1 MRHRFAVL
9 LLLAFVLR
17 AEVVITPSKQV
28 TVTAGST
35 IQFKANMPVTWSLLP
50 GSAGSIDANGRYHA
64 PANIPVKDN
73 LAGCQLLPNDHILNT
88 RIDALPPHPKSAE
101 WLARMPAAR
110 LIISPSWGI
119 NIADNATPSQAMHF
133 LYTPANDATFQIP
146 LWPELKREN
155 GVFSDPLGEVDRHVV
170 TINRENCM
178 LYELYN
184 NYEAGVNKKCPSCK
198 AQSGVAYS
206 GMSYH
211 LPASATDAAGLYLAP
226 LTLRLDEIQAGAIQH
241 ALRFTLRNNFIS
253 PTSAW
258 PALSHAGA
266 WGFIPYGT
274 RFRLKASFDISRFSP
289 AAQVVLKQMREY
301 GLIVADGGADW
312 DIQASTDVMEDY
324 GVRSALA
331 EISQKGPRST
341 DFEAVEESA
350 LMVSQS
356 SGRVNP
362 RNAFVKPDSFAVVLA
377 TSLKNPNNTAEA
389 AIALQGVTVGVPDP
403 AIWIQSGVQKKLA
416 AWVTGTENKAVQW
429 KLNPPLGEIS
439 AAGVYTTPSVKRPT
453 ATVITA
459 SSLADPNAKTAIAVT
474 VMPPGDIRIDV
485 GSATS
490 APGAPNK
497 QAPDYGPDAEGHMW
511 WRDQASESAGGA
523 TIDSWYGEDWP
534 RKPDIGLYYT
544 SRYALGD
551 MNYQFFVPNG
561 NYKISLMM
569 AQPDCKNTFNP
580 KWRAPIH
587 LEAQGQMILRDFDL
601 GDSINYACLTP
612 VVESLPASVSDNRLY
627 FSLRSEVSKDRLAS
641 PLLNAFVIS
650 PDADAPHLAIV
661 PGVNT
666 LTTGQQTQFY
676 AIRWFTSGDVKWSLS
691 GPGSLS
697 PTGLYTAPSAPPKKE
712 EIVRVEAKTLSNPT
726 VSAVSTFKLEAGEL
740 VLSPSKEV
748 LVRSLSKQFK
758 ATFGSVPYSNLQWSV
773 TPALGTVSA
782 SGLYTAPDSLSSDAQ
797 VTIRA
802 ESKDDPGKSASATVI
817 LKASPG
823 PIRIDCGG
831 LGPLT
836 DGQGNVWSADYGFS
850 GDTVTYLNRVHIT
863 GAPSGQ
869 EALYQSSRY
878 RYQDQPFY
886 YRFAVPN
893 GRYAVTLKFADYS
906 FDTPGHYSFDVALNG
921 QKVLTNFDPDIVH
934 GAKSAV
940 DKEFQVTVSNKEIK
954 IDFIGH
960 KDAAFINAIQIVYLA
975 PS

>member
-1 MRHRFAVL
+1 MRHRFAIL
-9 LLLAFVLR
+9 LLLASALR
-17 AEVVITPSKQV
+17 AELVITPSKPV
-28 TVTAGST
+28 SVTAGNT
-35 IQFKANMPVTWSLLP
+35 IQFKANTPVSWSLLP
-50 GSAGSIDANGRYHA
+50 GSAGSIDANGLYHA
-64 PANIPVKDN
+64 PATIPVKDN

-88 RIDALPPHPKSAE
+88 RIDSLPVHPKSNE

-110 LIISPSWGI
+110 LIISPSWGM

-170 TINRENCM
+170 TLNRETCTV
-178 LYELYN
+178 YELYN
-184 NYEAGVNKKCPSCK
+184 NYEAGVNKQCPSCK

-211 LPASATDAAGLYLAP
+211 LPAAATDAAGLYLAP
-226 LTLRLDEIQAGAIQH
+226 LTLRLDEIQAGKIQH

-253 PTSAW
+253 PTSTW

-274 RFRLKASFDISRFSP
+274 RFRLKSNFDISRFSP
-289 AAQVVLKQMREY
+289 TAQVVLKQMREY

-331 EISQKGPRST
+331 EISKQGPRST
-341 DFEAVEESA
+341 DFEAIDESA
-350 LMVSQS
+350 LMTAPT

-362 RNAFVKPDSFAVVLA
+362 RNAFVKPDAFAVVVA
-377 TSLKNPNNTAEA
+377 TSLKNPNSVAEVG
-389 AIALQGVTVGVPDP
+389 IALQGVTVGVPDS

-416 AWVTGTENKAVQW
+416 AWVNGTENKAVQW
-429 KLNPPLGEIS
+429 TLNPPLGEITS
-439 AAGVYTTPSVKRPT
+439 AGIYTAPEVKRPT

-459 SSLADPNAKTAIAVT
+459 SSIADPNAKTAIAVT

-497 QAPDYGPDAEGHMW
+497 QAPDYGPDSEGHMW

-523 TIDSWYGEDWP
+523 TIDAWYGEDWP

-551 MNYQFFVPNG
+551 MSYQFFVPNG
-561 NYKISLMM
+561 NYQISLMM
-569 AQPDCKNTFNP
+569 AQPDCKTTYNP

-587 LEAQGQMILRDFDL
+587 LEAQGQMILRDFDM
-601 GDSINYACLTP
+601 GASINYACLTP
-612 VVESLPASVSDNRLY
+612 VVAYLPATVTDNRLH
-627 FSLRSEVSKDRLAS
+627 FSLRSEVSKDKLAS

-650 PDADAPHLAIV
+650 PDTNAPHLAIV
-661 PGVNT
+661 PSVT
-666 LTTGQQTQFY
+666 ALTTGQQTQFY
-676 AIRWFTSGDVKWSLS
+676 AIRWFTKGDIKWSLTGS
-691 GPGSLS
+691 GTLS
-697 PTGLYTAPSAPPKKE
+697 PTGLYTAPSAPPANE
-712 EIVRVEAKTLSNPT
+712 EMVRVEAKTLGNPP
-726 VSAVSTFKLEAGEL
+726 VSAVSAFKLEAGEL

-748 LVRSLSKQFK
+748 LVRSLSTQFK
-758 ATFGSVPYSNLQWSV
+758 ATFGSIPYGNLQWSV

-782 SGLYTAPDSLSSDAQ
+782 NGLYTAPNNLSSDTQ

-802 ESKDDPGKSASATVI
+802 QSKDNPAKLASATVL
-817 LKASPG
+817 LKATPD

-831 LGPLT
+831 LGPFT
-836 DGQGNVWSADYGFS
+836 DAQGNIWSADYGFS
-850 GDTVTYLNRVHIT
+850 ADTVTYLNRVHIA

-869 EALYQSSRY
+869 ETLYQSSRY

-886 YRFAVPN
+886 YRFDVPN

-906 FDTPGHYSFDVALNG
+906 FDAPGHYSFDVAING
-921 QKVLTNFDPDIVH
+921 RKVLTNFDPDLVH
-934 GAKSAV
+934 GPKAAV
-940 DKEFQVTVSNKEIK
+940 DKEFQVTVATKEIK
-954 IDFIGH
+954 IDFLGH
-960 KDAAFINAIQIVYLA
+960 KDAAFINAIQIVYLGN
-975 PS
+975 